1 MWNVDAM
8 QYAQCVLEE
17 EWRVSVNEQKREGRK
32 ERGKREMT
40 IREIVAG
47 DARDAHCAQITWTR
61 FNIAVFG

>member
-32 ERGKREMT
+32 KKEERGK
-40 IREIVAG
+40 
-47 DARDAHCAQITWTR
+47 
-61 FNIAVFG
+61 